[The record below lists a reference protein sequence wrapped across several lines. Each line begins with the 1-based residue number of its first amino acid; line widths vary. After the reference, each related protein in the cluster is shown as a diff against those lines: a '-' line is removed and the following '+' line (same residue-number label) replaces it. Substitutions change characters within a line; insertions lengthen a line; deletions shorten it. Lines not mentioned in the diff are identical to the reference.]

1 MEHAI
6 AHAFGTET
14 QNAYD
19 RGETLDDRAE
29 MLQAWADFVTGKQAS
44 ERDPDEGG
52 RVMVK
57 PIKLNPKTLEKVE
70 MVDGRVYVS
79 DDNWVTVRKRG
90 PQRDRLV
97 TDKQEADMVRFI
109 AVAQSSGGAAH
120 EAHPERG
127 NR

>member
-1 MEHAI
+1 
-6 AHAFGTET
+6 
-14 QNAYD
+14 
-19 RGETLDDRAE
+19 
-29 MLQAWADFVTGKQAS
+29 
-44 ERDPDEGG
+44 
-52 RVMVK
+52 MVK

-109 AVAQSSGGAAH
+109 AVAQSSGGAS
-120 EAHPERG
+120 
-127 NR
+127 